1 MKRIQYDIC
10 YKIDLEKLLFT
21 VLVCDK
27 AQKEVYKVTFS
38 RNNMVEECMDQMFSY
53 YLGKCNR
60 KLSIEVTEYLQD
72 YMQRKQIYD

>member
-1 MKRIQYDIC
+1 MKRKQYYIC
-10 YKIDLEKLLFT
+10 YEVNLEKLLFI
-21 VLVCDK
+21 VLVYDK
-27 AQKEVYKVTFS
+27 AQKNVYKVTFS

-60 KLSIEVTEYLQD
+60 KLSKEATEYLQD